1 MIKKALNW
9 LGGILAQHTVLQ
21 LVATLPLAY
30 LIGWGV
36 EIGQGAKAVLDAPP
50 PLFWLILAATVLAV
64 TFYPAFVAPIVR
76 WRKSRRE
83 AYRQE
88 LDEAY
93 IHVSHVYRPEVL
105 NPAHPGNPHT
115 IKECAQNSVDALRPK
130 LVRKYTESDVPPM
143 IDVKDEASVRQWYE
157 YLRQKRAALDG

>member
-1 MIKKALNW
+1 MLKKALNW

-21 LVATLPLAY
+21 LVAALPLAY
-30 LIGWGV
+30 LIGWGI

-64 TFYPAFVAPIVR
+64 TFYPAFVAPIFR

-88 LDEAY
+88 LEGAY
-93 IHVSHVYRPEVL
+93 INASHVYKPEIL
-105 NPAHPGNPHT
+105 NPARAGNPHA
-115 IKECAQNSVDALRPK
+115 IREIAQNSVDAIRPK
-130 LVRKYTESDVPPM
+130 LIRKYTKNEVPPI

-157 YLRQKRAALDG
+157 YLREKRVALDG